1 MGWLIRELG
10 RADLDALVGLVA
22 ACFEPAWSRAAIE
35 GALADRG
42 ARTRVATAAV
52 GGEGAEGSSP
62 VLVGF
67 VLARRILDEVEI
79 DLVGVVPALR
89 RQGLGVRLLEAL
101 LEDERRAGARVAQLE
116 LSAAN
121 APAAA
126 LYASLGFVVV
136 GRRPRYYPDGSDAL
150 LLSSPLDADRP
161 RPPREIPLSI
171 DHSGSTAPPPPARSR
186 ARVLANRAEGHGRRL
201 RLAVPGW
208 TGSTPG
214 QFLMIGAGA
223 EGAVVRRDPLL
234 PRPMAV
240 YRELG
245 RPQASERSADGAAD
259 ERVVELLYRV
269 VGRGTALIG
278 DLREGERVPLVG
290 PLGRGFDLD
299 SARSETARRGP
310 ALLVGGGT
318 GIASLYEWA
327 RALAQAGRAVSVLL
341 GARSRGDLLGWSDFE
356 ALGVELI
363 ATTEDGSFG
372 QRGLVTL
379 PLAERLRSTPGATVY
394 AVGPTPMM
402 RACAELAEASGA
414 ACFVSLE
421 NPMACGF
428 GVCLGCAAPRRAGG
442 FALVCRNGPVFAAS
456 EIDWAGLP

>member
-1 MGWLIRELG
+1 MGWLIRAAEN
-10 RADLDALVGLVA
+10 ADLEPLVGLVA
-22 ACFEPAWSRAAIE
+22 ACFDPPWSRASIE
-35 GALADRG
+35 GALADRA
-42 ARTRVATAAV
+42 ARTRVAWSTGDVA
-52 GGEGAEGSSP
+52 GTGGSSP
-62 VLVGF
+62 VLGGF

-79 DLVGVVPALR
+79 DLVGVAPDLR
-89 RQGLGVRLLEAL
+89 RQRLAVRLLEAL

-150 LLSSPLDADRP
+150 LLSSALDADRP
-161 RPPREIPLSI
+161 RPPREIPLSTE
-171 DHSGSTAPPPPARSR
+171 HSGSIAPPPPARSR
-186 ARVLANRAEGHGRRL
+186 ARVLANRPEGHGRRL

-208 TGSTPG
+208 AGSAPG

-245 RPQASERSADGAAD
+245 QPQGPERALDGETD
-259 ERVVELLYRV
+259 ERVIELLYRV

-290 PLGRGFDLD
+290 PLGRGFDLE

-327 RALAQAGRAVSVLL
+327 RALEQAGRAVVVLL
-341 GARSRGDLLGWSDFE
+341 GARSQGDLLGWSDFE

-363 ATTEDGSFG
+363 ATTEDGSAG
-372 QRGLVTL
+372 RRGLVTL

-402 RACAELAEASGA
+402 RACAELAEANGA
-414 ACFVSLE
+414 DCFVSLE

-442 FALVCRNGPVFAAS
+442 FALVCRSGPVFAAS